1 MIDPLIRN
9 LQSDIALLQLY
20 IAQRKQAGFHD
31 ME

>member
-20 IAQRKQAGFHD
+20 IA
-31 ME
+31 